1 MAPKKSTERQGNEG
15 SLRRLGRK
23 LVPRGD
29 RAVVATSAHSS
40 GRRRSLS
47 RLDLARLGR
56 WPCCGGW
63 FPGVHRGRCMIDV
76 QDIMDPHMALRTW
89 ASVRVLEA
97 GESIRQGE
105 E

>member
-1 MAPKKSTERQGNEG
+1 
-15 SLRRLGRK
+15 
-23 LVPRGD
+23 
-29 RAVVATSAHSS
+29 
-40 GRRRSLS
+40 
-47 RLDLARLGR
+47 
-56 WPCCGGW
+56 
-63 FPGVHRGRCMIDV
+63 MIDV